1 MIGLGGIGEA
11 KKLYRVVFRLLRYG
25 GYEEEAYVEANSAN
39 EAKKLGEK
47 KIRNFFAP
55 RTKMEFVKVVEV
67 K

>member
-11 KKLYRVVFRLLRYG
+11 KKMYRVVFRVLRYG
-25 GYEEEAYVEANSAN
+25 SYEEETFVEANSAN

-55 RTKMEFVKVVEV
+55 RTKMEFVKVEEI